1 MIRHSLTKGTWSK
14 LLPPSKAWLKSKG
27 CLDPSL
33 ELPGE
38 DVYDCH
44 PFWEHAAR
52 VPVYHEM
59 WRKPRIRR
67 VHINV
72 GEMHA
77 HLHEESRVASNH
89 SSVRV
94 PYALDSQVCL
104 GALTKGRAASPVL
117 NALLRRSLSIM
128 FGADLYSGYLFFPSK
143 LNRADGPTRDSAPSP
158 PDLAPPDWWMS
169 LENGDCE
176 QFDAWM
182 RSIRPPSGSATV
194 ADLDELL
201 YRAPL
206 PLRTG
211 RRERRDKIC
220 KCEETLDS
228 FPSVVET
235 ATEKDASPCQ
245 SDRWCGVSGS
255 VAGLDS
261 HSGVKVQSLNHV
273 DDNAKVACEDQAA
286 VQCGQLCPEAIS
298 ILQSFSDKQFVW
310 PEGSSRKFDSA
321 GALDLYSGRA
331 GVAKKLVKLG
341 CPFVLTFEWKRSAS
355 ENLLDEENRRKIRRL
370 LQIGAIKLYGSAIIC
385 SSFSRAIT
393 PGVRSKR
400 YPRGLRFMRRSMRQ
414 KVREGNSHSDFNAE
428 MLSICRSLGIDY
440 WLENPDSSFLWQQR
454 GFKLYRD
461 PQSPLTFRLDYCR
474 FGAAWRKRTRVALSF
489 SSLQG
494 KRMFCTCKRA
504 HITLRGQRPNLR
516 IPWTAVAEPYP
527 RSFAHLLA
535 ASACI
540 QVGWLKQR
548 LDIARCCRSASL
560 RVGEALN
567 PGPRRRRGLP
577 GFSLEDCPLQNSA
590 SLAMGDREWEKFLLW
605 SSEGVPSIDIMGVFF
620 ASPLVLMHFVRSY
633 GDKLFMSG
641 GSLLYYRNLVLTAV
655 RKNPNSKAFAHVAW
669 DLASRWEIAEP
680 VTHRTPTPLPI
691 LKALIALGWHLGFR
705 QWCGIA
711 SIGFHGIARIG
722 EVLQARRH
730 DLLLPSDL
738 LENDA
743 ACYLVLWK
751 SKTSNRHPARVQHL
765 KITDEKTIKLLEKVY
780 QTVPKTSRLYY
791 GSPSMFRKR
800 WDVFLQLLGVSSE
813 AHLTPAGLRGGGA
826 VHSYRQGVGIA
837 DIQWRMRVRNLQT
850 LESYIQEVAAL
861 SALQQLTPEALKTV
875 RHLSSIFDCMF

>member
-1 MIRHSLTKGTWSK
+1 MEVIFDAILCGAPGNAVIRLSKMLKDEMTTYCIMATLVVVNLRAETLPCIRATDASDWGGAGVVANVSVHVSRELIRHSLTKGTWSK

-59 WRKPRIRR
+59 WRKPRIRS

-206 PLRTG
+206 SLRTG

-261 HSGVKVQSLNHV
+261 HSDVKVQSLSHV

-341 CPFVLTFEWKRSAS
+341 CPL
-355 ENLLDEENRRKIRRL
+355 
-370 LQIGAIKLYGSAIIC
+370 C
-385 SSFSRAIT
+385 
-393 PGVRSKR
+393 
-400 YPRGLRFMRRSMRQ
+400 
-414 KVREGNSHSDFNAE
+414 
-428 MLSICRSLGIDY
+428 
-440 WLENPDSSFLWQQR
+440 
-454 GFKLYRD
+454 
-461 PQSPLTFRLDYCR
+461 
-474 FGAAWRKRTRVALSF
+474 
-489 SSLQG
+489 
-494 KRMFCTCKRA
+494 
-504 HITLRGQRPNLR
+504 
-516 IPWTAVAEPYP
+516 
-527 RSFAHLLA
+527 
-535 ASACI
+535 
-540 QVGWLKQR
+540 
-548 LDIARCCRSASL
+548 
-560 RVGEALN
+560 
-567 PGPRRRRGLP
+567 
-577 GFSLEDCPLQNSA
+577 
-590 SLAMGDREWEKFLLW
+590 
-605 SSEGVPSIDIMGVFF
+605 
-620 ASPLVLMHFVRSY
+620 
-633 GDKLFMSG
+633 
-641 GSLLYYRNLVLTAV
+641 
-655 RKNPNSKAFAHVAW
+655 
-669 DLASRWEIAEP
+669 
-680 VTHRTPTPLPI
+680 
-691 LKALIALGWHLGFR
+691 
-705 QWCGIA
+705 
-711 SIGFHGIARIG
+711 
-722 EVLQARRH
+722 
-730 DLLLPSDL
+730 
-738 LENDA
+738 
-743 ACYLVLWK
+743 
-751 SKTSNRHPARVQHL
+751 
-765 KITDEKTIKLLEKVY
+765 
-780 QTVPKTSRLYY
+780 
-791 GSPSMFRKR
+791 
-800 WDVFLQLLGVSSE
+800 
-813 AHLTPAGLRGGGA
+813 
-826 VHSYRQGVGIA
+826 
-837 DIQWRMRVRNLQT
+837 
-850 LESYIQEVAAL
+850 
-861 SALQQLTPEALKTV
+861 
-875 RHLSSIFDCMF
+875 